1 MLLKTRV
8 RIGLSGVAGLV
19 YRQQERR
26 ERERER
32 ERKKERKT
40 ERDRERVRI
49 D

>member
-26 ERERER
+26 EREREK
-32 ERKKERKT
+32 ERKKERQRET
-40 ERDRERVRI
+40 ERE
-49 D
+49 

>member
-32 ERKKERKT
+32 KKERQS
-40 ERDRERVRI
+40 ERVRI